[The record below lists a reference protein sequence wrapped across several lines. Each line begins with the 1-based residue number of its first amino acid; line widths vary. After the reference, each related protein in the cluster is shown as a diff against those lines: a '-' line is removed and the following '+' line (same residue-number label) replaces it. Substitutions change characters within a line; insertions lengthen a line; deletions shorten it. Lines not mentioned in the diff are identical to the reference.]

1 MIQSQKWAG
10 RRTEEIAWKQIKDF
24 KKTNKKNEKEKV
36 GYSVNPSRN
45 KVLEKLVSYLEKI
58 KLDIQ
63 FLP

>member
-10 RRTEEIAWKQIKDF
+10 KRTVEIDPRLKQ
-24 KKTNKKNEKEKV
+24 KTEKEKV
-36 GYSVNPSRN
+36 GYSVNPSGN
-45 KVLEKLVSYLEKI
+45 KVLEKLVSCLEKI